1 MTVTHHNAFI
11 EKTFDNETLKMNHLL
26 VSEMAFKVAK
36 ELELRDLF
44 TDVNEL
50 ISNVAASRLKRTP
63 DFQSFGKTWGS
74 LVAEFISR
82 KWNCLNAILSYMKLV
97 SLNSGMKSDYD
108 RMTKRS
114 CRTTKME

>member
-1 MTVTHHNAFI
+1 
-11 EKTFDNETLKMNHLL
+11 MNHLL
-26 VSEMAFKVAK
+26 VSEMAFEVAK
-36 ELELRDLF
+36 ELELRGLF

-50 ISNVAASRLKRTP
+50 ISNVAASMLKRTP

-82 KWNCLNAILSYMKLV
+82 KWNCINAILSYMKLV
-97 SLNSGMKSDYD
+97 SLNSGMNSDHERILKD
-108 RMTKRS
+108 R